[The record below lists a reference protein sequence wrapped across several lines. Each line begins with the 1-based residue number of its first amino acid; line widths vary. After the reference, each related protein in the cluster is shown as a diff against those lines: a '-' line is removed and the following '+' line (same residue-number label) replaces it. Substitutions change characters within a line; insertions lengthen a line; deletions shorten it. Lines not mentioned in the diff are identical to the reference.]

1 MQGELLVV
9 LVLMLLNGVFA
20 GAEIAVLSVRKTRI
34 AELMQ
39 GGHRG
44 ARAVHWLR
52 HQPERFLATVQIGIT
67 VVGTAAAAFGGERIA
82 HDVSARLATV
92 PGVGRWAPT
101 AGLVLVV
108 IGISCLEIVVGELV
122 PKSIALRYAE
132 RYALALGPFLRAM
145 ASAVRPAV
153 WLLTKISNAVLK
165 VFGDST
171 SFSEAR
177 LSPEEIQELV
187 EEAARTG
194 SLDAKSSEIAS
205 RALDFR
211 DLRASEVMVPRP
223 QMVSVPR
230 DATLEVVRAAIR
242 PRRYTRL
249 PVYDTQPDNIVGYV
263 SLKDVL
269 AQMLEGA
276 GFDLG
281 AHLRPARFVP
291 ESAKAADLLK
301 LLQTER
307 AAMVFVVDE
316 GGSVRGL
323 VTVEDLLEEI
333 VGEILS
339 EQDPAPVSLVP
350 DADGSV
356 LVPGTVAIRDIVRAL
371 EIELPE
377 AEGYSTVAGLC
388 IHLGERIPHAG
399 ETFPLPD
406 GWTLRVED
414 ANARR
419 VRAVRLI
426 PPPKVDGAAAADDD
440 APANP

>member
-1 MQGELLVV
+1 MSGELLVV

-39 GGHRG
+39 EGHRG
-44 ARAVHWLR
+44 AKAVYWLR
-52 HQPERFLATVQIGIT
+52 HEPERFLATVQIAIT

-82 HDVSARLATV
+82 HSLRARMASV
-92 PGVGRWAPT
+92 PGIGSWAPSV
-101 AGLVLVV
+101 ALVLVV
-108 IGISCLEIVVGELV
+108 VGISCTEIVVGELV

-132 RYALALGPFLRAM
+132 RYSLAMGPFLRGM
-145 ASAVRPAV
+145 ATVVRPAV
-153 WLLTKISNAVLK
+153 WLLTKISNAVLRL
-165 VFGDST
+165 FGDST

-194 SLDAKSSEIAS
+194 SLDAKSGEIAS

-211 DLRASEVMVPRP
+211 ELRAGEVMVPRG
-223 QMVSVPR
+223 QFVMVSKGA
-230 DATLEVVRAAIR
+230 DLAAVRAAIG
-242 PRRYTRL
+242 PRRYARL
-249 PVYDTQPDNIVGYV
+249 PVYDGQPENIIGYV
-263 SLKDVL
+263 SLKDLL
-269 AQMLEGA
+269 ALDPEHFSLA
-276 GFDLG
+276 G
-281 AHLRPARFVP
+281 HTRPARFVP

-323 VTVEDLLEEI
+323 VTVEDLVEEL

-339 EQDPAPVSLVP
+339 EQDPAPVALVP

-356 LVPGTVAIRDIVRAL
+356 LVPGSVPLREVMRAL
-371 EIELPE
+371 SIDLPE
-377 AEGYSTVAGLC
+377 GDGYSTMAGLC
-388 IHLGERIPHAG
+388 IHYAERIPVQG
-399 ETFPLPD
+399 ETFALPE

-414 ANARR
+414 ASPRR
-419 VRAVRLI
+419 VRAARLI
-426 PPPKVDGAAAADDD
+426 PPPAKPADERVSED
-440 APANP
+440 

>member
-1 MQGELLVV
+1 MSSELLVV

-34 AELMQ
+34 AELLQ
-39 GGHRG
+39 SGHRG
-44 ARAVHWLR
+44 AKAVHWLR

-67 VVGTAAAAFGGERIA
+67 VVGTTAAAFGGERIA
-82 HDVSARLATV
+82 HDLSARLATI
-92 PGVGRWAPT
+92 PGVGGWAAP
-101 AGLVLVV
+101 AGLVVV
-108 IGISCLEIVVGELV
+108 VVSISCLEIVVGELV

-132 RYALALGPFLRAM
+132 RYALAMGPFLRAM
-145 ASAVRPAV
+145 ATAVRPAV
-153 WLLTKISNAVLK
+153 WLLTKISNAVLR

-194 SLDAKSSEIAS
+194 SIDAKSSEIAS

-211 DLRASEVMVPRP
+211 ELRASDVMVPRP
-223 QMVSVPR
+223 QIVALPK
-230 DATLEVVRAAIR
+230 DATVDALRAAVR
-242 PRRYTRL
+242 PRRYARL
-249 PVYDTQPDNIVGYV
+249 AVYDTQPDNIIGYV

-269 AQMLEGA
+269 ARMLEGDA
-276 GFDLG
+276 LSLP
-281 AHLRPARFVP
+281 ALMRPAHFVP
-291 ESAKAADLLK
+291 ESARAADLLK

-307 AAMVFVVDE
+307 AAMAFVVDE

-323 VTVEDLLEEI
+323 VTVEDLVEEL

-350 DADGSV
+350 EADGSV
-356 LVPGTVAIRDIVRAL
+356 VVPGTVPIRDVMRAL
-371 EIELPE
+371 EIDLPE
-377 AEGYSTVAGLC
+377 PEGFTTVAGLC
-388 IHLGERIPHAG
+388 IHLGEHIPLAG
-399 ETFPLPD
+399 ETFPLPE

-414 ANARR
+414 ASTRR
-419 VRAVRLI
+419 VRSVRLI
-426 PPPKVDGAAAADDD
+426 PPPK
-440 APANP
+440 APVGEAQGEAPTP